1 MRTMAEK
8 FNLVEHTNHIMQIA
22 AANES
27 MTPEVA
33 LQCFI
38 ANLTTMKEHYKG
50 CSELNFHELGQQW
63 NKLLSREK
71 VQQKADTL
79 ARLRKYNRVGGR
91 S

>member
-1 MRTMAEK
+1 MSEK
-8 FNLVEHTNHIMQIA
+8 FNLVDHTNHIMQIA
-22 AANES
+22 TANGS
-27 MTPEVA
+27 MTPEEA

-50 CSELNFHELGQQW
+50 CPDLNYHELGQQW
-63 NKLLSREK
+63 NKLLSKEK

-79 ARLRKYNRVGGR
+79 ARLRKYPRAGGR

>member
-1 MRTMAEK
+1 MAEK
-8 FNLVEHTNHIMQIA
+8 FNLVNYTTHIMQLA
-22 AANES
+22 SANEN
-27 MTPEVA
+27 MTIEVA

-50 CSELNFHELGQQW
+50 CSELNYHELGQQW

-71 VQQKADTL
+71 VNQKAETL
-79 ARLRKYNRVGGR
+79 ARLQKYPRGGR